1 MESRYRLSRL
11 IREAGLTVR
20 RGMRLAAIEHTK
32 EGEKGYRAAMRKLVR
47 MIAGVMRI
55 VPTVEDLNRL
65 GVEARALS
73 VLARGEAINE
83 VTGILKAEE
92 AVHRA
97 KFIASVR
104 KTIGVDLQRVV
115 TETGIGPQFDVIVK
129 RNVSLIT
136 NLSDDAANRVE
147 QAVSRAVL
155 NGSSASRLSEELR
168 DQIGIVGRRADL
180 IARDQI
186 ASAVSDL
193 NQLRQ
198 TEAGIVRY
206 EWSTSLD
213 ERVRPEHEALHGKV
227 FRWDRPGPDSGLH
240 PGQPVNCRCVARAI
254 IDND

>member
-1 MESRYRLSRL
+1 MESRYRLGRL
-11 IREAGLTVR
+11 AREMGRNVR
-20 RGMRLAAIEHTK
+20 RGVRLAIIEHTK
-32 EGEKGYRAAMRKLVR
+32 AGERGYRAAMRRLVR
-47 MIAGVMRI
+47 TIAGVLRLT
-55 VPTVEDLNRL
+55 PTVEDLNRL
-65 GVEARALS
+65 AGEARALS
-73 VLARGEAINE
+73 AMASAAAIGE
-83 VTGILKAEE
+83 VGGILRAEE
-92 AVHRA
+92 AAHRA

-104 KTIGVDLQRVV
+104 KTIGIDLGRVV
-115 TETGIGPQFDVIVK
+115 TETGIAPQFDMIVK

-168 DQIGIVGRRADL
+168 EQIGIVGRRADL

-186 ASAVSDL
+186 ATAVSDL
-193 NQLRQ
+193 NQIRQ
-198 TEAGIVRY
+198 TEAGIARY

-227 FRWDRPGPDSGLH
+227 FRWDQPGPDGGLH

-254 IDND
+254 LDED